1 MSHFL
6 SNGVAPRPTAVVC
19 DDDPMARRLVREI
32 VERCGFDVLAGVD
45 NAMDALSLVL
55 DHHPVVLVLD
65 LALNGLSGEEIIS
78 TVQESSDTQ
87 VIVHSSFDPR
97 KAVKSG
103 ARLFASKG
111 NIKQLEKLLLKV
123 RDAAQVSA

>member
-6 SNGVAPRPTAVVC
+6 NQDVAPTAVVC

-32 VERCGFDVLAGVD
+32 VERCGFTVLAGVD

-55 DHHPVVLVLD
+55 DHGPDVLVLD
-65 LALNGLSGEEIIS
+65 LALNGLSGEEIIAAI
-78 TVQESSDTQ
+78 QDTTTTK

-97 KAVKSG
+97 RAVKNG

-111 NIKQLEKLLLKV
+111 NVKQLEKMLLKV
-123 RDAAQVSA
+123 RSAELSA